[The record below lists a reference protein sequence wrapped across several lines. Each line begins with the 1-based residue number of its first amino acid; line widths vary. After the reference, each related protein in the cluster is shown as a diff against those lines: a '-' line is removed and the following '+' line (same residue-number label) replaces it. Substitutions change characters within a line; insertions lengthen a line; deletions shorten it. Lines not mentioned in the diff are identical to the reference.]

1 MNQNM
6 LKLLRPMILVFILL
20 SGFFIAGKL
29 WLEKKGI
36 DQEVLILGNLV
47 LFAVSILT
55 FWLTW
60 RSLKSDNTHVFVRA
74 LYTGFIVKFFAIALA
89 AFIYILLAEKNL
101 NKPALFCMMG
111 LYIVYSAIEVNTL
124 LRILKQKKN
133 A

>member
-1 MNQNM
+1 M

>member
-36 DQEVLILGNLV
+36 DQEVLIIGNLV

-89 AFIYILLAEKNL
+89 AFIYILLAEQNL

>member
-1 MNQNM
+1 M

-20 SGFFIAGKL
+20 NGFFIAGRS
-29 WLEKKGI
+29 WLEKKGV
-36 DQEVLILGNLV
+36 DQEVLIVGNLI
-47 LFAVSILT
+47 LLAVSILT

-74 LYTGFIVKFFAIALA
+74 LYTGFIVKFFVIALA
-89 AFIYILLAEKNL
+89 AFIYIALAEKSL
-101 NKPALFCMMG
+101 NKPALFGMMG
-111 LYIVYSAIEVNTL
+111 LYIIYSAIEVNTL

>member
-1 MNQNM
+1 M

-20 SGFFIAGKL
+20 NGFFIVGRS

-36 DQEVLILGNLV
+36 DQEVLIIGNLV

-55 FWLTW
+55 FWLTC

-89 AFIYILLAEKNL
+89 AFIYILLAEQNL

-111 LYIVYSAIEVNTL
+111 LYIVYSTIEVNTL